1 MRKIININGLPGSG
15 KTTLAE
21 ILARMLGATHFNADW
36 ARNTITSHLGF
47 SAVDRVRQAATLG
60 HLAAHAVKSNWV
72 VVDFVNPTAATRQAF
87 YEAADPDTY
96 LGKEITVFSQERSTV
111 KDIWLNTIPEGRFAD
126 TNAIFEPFHYAP
138 LLKVDSFLNERQFNG
153 LAKQIY
159 DMVTFGVKEYHI
171 RFNTHHAG
179 GPLKWR
185 IIDAQTMEESLASDF
200 EIKGHL
206 NPSMTLEHGVEKYNV
221 LAKGFP
227 RWEGTKFI
235 LEF

>member
-36 ARNTITSHLGF
+36 ARSTVTNHLGF

-87 YEAADPDTY
+87 HEVADPDTF
-96 LGKEITVFSQERSTV
+96 LGKIVTEQSRFESQV
-111 KDIWLNTIPEGRFAD
+111 VDIWMNTIPEGRFAD
-126 TNAIFEPFHYAP
+126 TNSIFEPFTWAP
-138 LLKVDSFLNERQFNG
+138 ALKVDSYMGAHQFTHVAN
-153 LAKQIY
+153 LIY
-159 DMVTFGVKEYHI
+159 EMVTRGVKEYHI

-185 IIDAQTMEESLASDF
+185 IIDAATMQESLATDF

-206 NPSMTLEHGVEKYNV
+206 VPSMTMEHGIEKYNV